1 MTADEIQTAL
11 AGLFSLDKLGWKPQA
26 VKGNR
31 AMACCYIDARDVMD
45 RLDSVVGVGAWQDE
59 YQVLP
64 DGSVMC
70 HLRVRINGEWIT
82 KSDVGGMSEQPD
94 GGDRL
99 KAAFSDALKRTA
111 VKFGIGRYLYSLP
124 AVWCDYDPTK
134 KQFIGTPS
142 LPPWAMPGGGGK
154 LPTSARQPAPQQQ
167 RAHNAPASAV
177 KRPTNE
183 ELKSLLTSR
192 GWAWKPAVHAINV
205 AEGSDYLESHLP
217 DDIMTEHLARFCDHL
232 RGLPEKQPAGG
243 K

>member
-134 KQFIGTPS
+134 KQFTQTPQ
-142 LPPWAMPGGGGK
+142 LPAWAVPKKSG
-154 LPTSARQPAPQQQ
+154 QPAQQPPQQPPQ
-167 RAHNAPASAV
+167 PAA
-177 KRPTNE
+177 RPSNE
-183 ELKSLLTSR
+183 ELKQILTTR
-192 GWAWKPAVHAINV
+192 GWNWKPQAIHAINA
-205 AEGSDYLESHLP
+205 AEGSNYVESDLP

-232 RGLPEKQPAGG
+232 RGLPEKQPAGA